1 MTAMLAGAGRDA
13 CRESGME
20 RTGDGG
26 TAVWRSH
33 RGGKTPAVAM
43 PEAVRSKV
51 EGDVNGSH
59 RVSICF
65 DGRVCAG

>member
-26 TAVWRSH
+26 TAVEVTQRREDPGGCDA
-33 RGGKTPAVAM
+33 RGRAEQSG
-43 PEAVRSKV
+43 
-51 EGDVNGSH
+51 
-59 RVSICF
+59 
-65 DGRVCAG
+65 GRRKWQPQSERLL